1 MSHVVNDMVI
11 DSIVDEVAEMSLGD
25 KIKFLDNYFRNKS
38 MDSVVNT
45 LASFKTKDSVDKKIT
60 EIKLES
66 RTATAYWPI

>member
-45 LASFKTKDSVDKKIT
+45 LASFKTKDSVNKKIT
-60 EIKLES
+60 EIKLENLND
-66 RTATAYWPI
+66 RV